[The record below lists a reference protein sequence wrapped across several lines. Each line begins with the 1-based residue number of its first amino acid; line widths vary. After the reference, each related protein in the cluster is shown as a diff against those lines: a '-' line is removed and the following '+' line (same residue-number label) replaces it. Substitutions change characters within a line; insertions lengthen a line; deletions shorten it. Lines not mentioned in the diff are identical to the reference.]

1 MVDLGLLG
9 VPLLTRVK
17 TENPELV
24 TTYFIEVASPDVI
37 NTQKGWSCEY
47 EEWLDSATFA
57 ATYVVSELRETT
69 GNESCPQN
77 GAFVIWERH
86 DGGAEYELTRALL
99 TAPDPTEL
107 LAAAVGECAADG
119 LSPFRCQSVRRSI
132 QRTAE
137 TLRRRGTLDD
147 AVVALSASPST
158 G

>member
-1 MVDLGLLG
+1 M
-9 VPLLTRVK
+9 
-17 TENPELV
+17 
-24 TTYFIEVASPDVI
+24 
-37 NTQKGWSCEY
+37 
-47 EEWLDSATFA
+47 DSATFA
-57 ATYVVSELRETT
+57 ATYVVSELREGT